1 VTTGRSILFAM
12 ADDVPTDDPFADVWA
27 GNAAYAEAFALAD
40 LSGHAARRLTVVT
53 CMDSRI
59 DPLAVLG
66 LAPGDAKIIR
76 SAGARI
82 TENALRSLILAVRLL
97 GGTRVLLMPHTDC
110 GLVGTDD
117 GVREKLAA
125 ATDRGVD
132 DPVIARYR
140 PRAIAAPTAAIR
152 EDVATIRA
160 EPLLGADLMIAA
172 AVYDVRTGALERVP
186 V

>member
-1 VTTGRSILFAM
+1 M
-12 ADDVPTDDPFADVWA
+12 ADAVTADDPFADVWA

-117 GVREKLAA
+117 GVREKLAT
-125 ATDRGVD
+125 ATGLALE
-132 DPVIARYR
+132 DPAIAGYR
-140 PRAIAAPTAAIR
+140 PRAISAPTAALH

-160 EPLLGADLMIAA
+160 EPLLGADLVIAA
-172 AVYDVRTGALERVP
+172 AVYDVHTGRLEVVP